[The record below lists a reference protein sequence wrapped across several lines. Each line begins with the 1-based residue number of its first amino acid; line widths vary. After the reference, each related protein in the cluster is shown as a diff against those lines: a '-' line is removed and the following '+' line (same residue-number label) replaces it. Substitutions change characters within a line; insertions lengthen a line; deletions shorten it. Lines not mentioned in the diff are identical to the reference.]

1 MVELSVLK
9 IEEILAK
16 KALGLTTR
24 ELELYLEGY
33 HEGSP
38 QMSVTNYFYFGFFP
52 RLFNPK
58 IETKGRV
65 SPKINLK
72 FIVYKKEFFN
82 RVSDWDYHTRNHPLD

>member
-33 HEGSP
+33 H
-38 QMSVTNYFYFGFFP
+38 
-52 RLFNPK
+52 
-58 IETKGRV
+58 
-65 SPKINLK
+65 
-72 FIVYKKEFFN
+72 
-82 RVSDWDYHTRNHPLD
+82 